1 MEGRTRQDGPEPRKN
16 PPTSDPLPPSEPT
29 GPRGTRRPLPS
40 SSITRTAT
48 AAHATKQRARVTG
61 PQRLRGAARRRVGPL
76 EGNVMWTSTIPDD
89 PVVARWWAERDRDRQ
104 VQPDPQPQPVSSTG
118 RNGGSLPP
126 PHPGHRRRLRRT
138 GLRLWLPERVHLVST
153 RR

>member
-29 GPRGTRRPLPS
+29 GPRGTRRSLPS
-40 SSITRTAT
+40 SSSTRTAT

-61 PQRLRGAARRRVGPL
+61 PQRLRGAARRRVGPW

-104 VQPDPQPQPVSSTG
+104 VQPDPQPQASVIDRPEWRVPAAATSGTST
-118 RNGGSLPP
+118 PP
-126 PHPGHRRRLRRT
+126 SPHRPATVATRT
-138 GLRLWLPERVHLVST
+138 GALG
-153 RR
+153 